1 MKNYTL
7 IQAKMDEI
15 LFKIGVAEHILKSAT
30 NSFHKKQIH
39 EAIEQLK
46 LEMYQIEY

>member
-1 MKNYTL
+1 
-7 IQAKMDEI
+7 MDEVM
-15 LFKIGVAEHILKSAT
+15 FKIGVAEHILKSAT
-30 NSFHKKQIH
+30 HTNHREQIN